1 MVKRPGSASGR
12 ETRSKNLGEVKGVG
26 GGSDRMDYTQEVK
39 GKHAVK
45 KNAMIGI

>member
-12 ETRSKNLGEVKGVG
+12 ESRSKNLGEVKGIG
-26 GGSDRMDYTQEVK
+26 GVSERMEYTQEVK

-45 KNAMIGI
+45 KNVIIGI